1 MAKNDT
7 DYRILWGLWAW
18 EGEQYLSPSHHTGV
32 GEEMWILSLIKVNS
46 ALISHEGVG
55 LLAGVGECFG
65 VVVK

>member
-32 GEEMWILSLIKVNS
+32 GGEMWILSSIKVNS
-46 ALISHEGVG
+46 LKAPSGVWRWWT
-55 LLAGVGECFG
+55 VDRVIV